1 MSSTKQTETSPAS
14 LRALA
19 LAASSGFRSKVIEVP
34 EWNGA
39 KVMLREPS
47 GEAWVKFREIMTPP
61 EPEEGHETP
70 KLSIQEEYLRNKQ
83 ADVVMFID
91 VLLDESGNRVFSE
104 GDEQTVSEIYGPV
117 HSRLLSQAI
126 GLGMSQETA
135 EAK

>member
-1 MSSTKQTETSPAS
+1 MSSTSNAKTSPAS
-14 LRALA
+14 LRDLA
-19 LAASSGFRSKVIEVP
+19 LATSSGFRSKVVEVP
-34 EWNGA
+34 EWNGV

-47 GEAWVKFREIMTPP
+47 GEAWVKFREIMTPA
-61 EPEEGHETP
+61 ETEEGQESH
-70 KLSIQEEYLRNKQ
+70 KLSIQDEYLRNKQ

-91 VLLDESGNRVFSE
+91 VLLDENGARVFNQ

-126 GLGMSQETA
+126 ALGMSQEKA

>member
-1 MSSTKQTETSPAS
+1 MPSTQKTETSPSS

-47 GEAWVKFREIMTPP
+47 GEAWVKFREIMTPA
-61 EPEEGHETP
+61 EPEEGQEP
-70 KLSIQEEYLRNKQ
+70 QKLSIQEEYLRNKQ

-126 GLGMSQETA
+126 SLGMSQEKA

>member
-1 MSSTKQTETSPAS
+1 MSSTTKTQTSPAS
-14 LRALA
+14 LRDLA
-19 LAASSGFRSKVIEVP
+19 LATSSGFRSKVIDVP

-47 GEAWVKFREIMTPP
+47 GEAWVRFREIMTPP
-61 EPEEGHETP
+61 DPEEGQEP
-70 KLSIQEEYLRNKQ
+70 QKLSIQDEYLRNKQ

-91 VLLDESGNRVFSE
+91 VLLDENGERVFNH

-126 GLGMSQETA
+126 GLGMSQEKA

>member
-1 MSSTKQTETSPAS
+1 MPSTKQTEKSPAS
-14 LRALA
+14 LRTLA

-61 EPEEGHETP
+61 ETEEGHEPP

-91 VLLDESGNRVFSE
+91 VLLDEGGNRVFSE

>member
-1 MSSTKQTETSPAS
+1 MSSTSNAKASPAS
-14 LRALA
+14 LRDLA
-19 LAASSGFRSKVIEVP
+19 LATSSGFRSKVVEVP
-34 EWNGA
+34 EWNGV

-47 GEAWVKFREIMTPP
+47 GEAWVKFREIMTPA
-61 EPEEGHETP
+61 EPEDGQEP
-70 KLSIQEEYLRNKQ
+70 QKLTIQDEYLRNKQ

-91 VLLDESGNRVFSE
+91 VLLDEKGERVFSQ

-126 GLGMSQETA
+126 ALGMSQEKA

>member
-14 LRALA
+14 LRTLA

>member
-1 MSSTKQTETSPAS
+1 MPSLKQAQTSPAS

-19 LAASSGFRSKVIEVP
+19 LAASSGFRSKIVEVP

-47 GEAWVKFREIMTPP
+47 GEAWVKFREIMMPP
-61 EPEEGHETP
+61 ETEDGQEPQ
-70 KLSIQEEYLRNKQ
+70 KLSIQDEYLRNKL

-91 VLLDESGNRVFSE
+91 VLMDESGNRVFSE
-104 GDEQTVSEIYGPV
+104 SDEQTVSEIYGPV

-126 GLGMSQETA
+126 GLGMSQEKA
-135 EAK
+135 EVK

>member
-1 MSSTKQTETSPAS
+1 MSSTNQTKASPAS
-14 LRALA
+14 LRDLA
-19 LAASSGFRSKVIEVP
+19 LAVSSGFRSKIIPVP
-34 EWNGA
+34 EWSGA

-61 EPEEGHETP
+61 EAVEGQEP
-70 KLSIQEEYLRNKQ
+70 QKLTMQEEYLRNKR

-104 GDEQTVSEIYGPV
+104 EDEQTVSDIYGPV

>member
-1 MSSTKQTETSPAS
+1 MSSTSNAKASPAS
-14 LRALA
+14 LRDLA
-19 LAASSGFRSKVIEVP
+19 LATSSGFRSKVVEVP

-47 GEAWVKFREIMTPP
+47 GEAWVKFREIMTPD
-61 EPEEGHETP
+61 ETEEGQEPH
-70 KLSIQEEYLRNKQ
+70 KLSIQDEYLRNKQ

-91 VLLDESGNRVFSE
+91 VLLDENGARVFNQ
-104 GDEQTVSEIYGPV
+104 GDEHTVSEIYGPV

-126 GLGMSQETA
+126 ALGMSQEKA

>member
-14 LRALA
+14 LRTLA

-61 EPEEGHETP
+61 EPEEGQEP
-70 KLSIQEEYLRNKQ
+70 QKLSIQEEYLRNKQ

-126 GLGMSQETA
+126 GLGMSQEAA

>member
-47 GEAWVKFREIMTPP
+47 GEAWVKFREIMTPT
-61 EPEEGHETP
+61 EPEEGQEPH
-70 KLSIQEEYLRNKQ
+70 KLSIQEEYLRNKH

-91 VLLDESGNRVFSE
+91 VLLDESGNRVFGE
-104 GDEQTVSEIYGPV
+104 ADEQTVSEIYGPV

-126 GLGMSQETA
+126 GLGMSQEKA

>member
-1 MSSTKQTETSPAS
+1 MPSIKQTETPSAS
-14 LRALA
+14 LRTLA

-47 GEAWVKFREIMTPP
+47 GEAWVKFREIMTPT
-61 EPEEGHETP
+61 EPEEGQESQ

-91 VLLDESGNRVFSE
+91 VLLDESGKRVFSE
-104 GDEQTVSEIYGPV
+104 GDEETVSEIYGPV

-126 GLGMSQETA
+126 GLGMSQEKA

>member
-47 GEAWVKFREIMTPP
+47 GEAWVKFREIMTPT
-61 EPEEGHETP
+61 EPEEGQEP
-70 KLSIQEEYLRNKQ
+70 QNLSIQEEYLRNKQ

-91 VLLDESGNRVFSE
+91 VLLDESGNRVFGE

-126 GLGMSQETA
+126 GLGMSQEKA

>member
-14 LRALA
+14 LRTLA

-34 EWNGA
+34 EWNGT

-61 EPEEGHETP
+61 EPEEGQEP
-70 KLSIQEEYLRNKQ
+70 QKLSIQEEYLRNKQ

-91 VLLDESGNRVFSE
+91 VLLDESGNRVFNE
-104 GDEQTVSEIYGPV
+104 GDEKTVSEIYGPV

>member
-1 MSSTKQTETSPAS
+1 MSSNSNGKALPPS
-14 LRALA
+14 LRDLA
-19 LAASSGFRSKVIEVP
+19 LAASSGFRSKIVEVP

-39 KVMLREPS
+39 KVILREPS
-47 GEAWVKFREIMTPP
+47 GEAWVKFREIMAPA
-61 EPEEGHETP
+61 EAEEGQEP
-70 KLSIQEEYLRNKQ
+70 QKLSIQDEYLRNKQ

-91 VLLDESGNRVFSE
+91 VLLDENGEQVFNQ

-126 GLGMSQETA
+126 ALGMSQEKA

>member
-1 MSSTKQTETSPAS
+1 MSSTKQTKSSPAS
-14 LRALA
+14 LRDLA

-61 EPEEGHETP
+61 EPEEGQEP
-70 KLSIQEEYLRNKQ
+70 QKLSIQDEYLRNKQ

-91 VLLDESGNRVFSE
+91 VLLDEGGNRVFE
-104 GDEQTVSEIYGPV
+104 DGDEQTVSEIYGPV

-126 GLGMSQETA
+126 GLGMSQEKA